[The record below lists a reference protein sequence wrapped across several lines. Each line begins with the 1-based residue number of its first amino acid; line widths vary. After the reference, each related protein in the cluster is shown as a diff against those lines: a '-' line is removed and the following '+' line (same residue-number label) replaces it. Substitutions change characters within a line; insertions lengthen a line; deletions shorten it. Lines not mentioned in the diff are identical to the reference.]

1 VAENGALPLHFVKEG
16 QLAPRK
22 VTTMDELFVSNEM
35 SEEEAAYEAYPY
47 KDYNG
52 WQLDIGSLVQF
63 AGDDRTYGQMFRIV
77 VFTLDSKKALITA
90 GEKKYWVTLSS
101 LRWVR

>member
-1 VAENGALPLHFVKEG
+1 MDALFESDN
-16 QLAPRK
+16 
-22 VTTMDELFVSNEM
+22 MSDEEVS
-35 SEEEAAYEAYPY
+35 YESYPY

-52 WQLDIGSLVQF
+52 WNLDIGSLVQF

-77 VFTLDSKKALITA
+77 VFTLDAKKALIA
-90 GEKKYWVTLSS
+90 SGEKKYWVSLGS